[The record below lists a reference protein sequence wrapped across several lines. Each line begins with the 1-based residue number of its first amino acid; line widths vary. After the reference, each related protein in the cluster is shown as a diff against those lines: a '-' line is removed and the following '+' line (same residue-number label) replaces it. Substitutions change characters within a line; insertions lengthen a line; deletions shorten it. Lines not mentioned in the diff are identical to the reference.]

1 MNGVANKQ
9 KMLEWID
16 ARRGNHLSHAQV
28 QVQMAR
34 ELGMS
39 PTKPDKLDNHQQEL

>member
-34 ELGMS
+34 ELDMS
-39 PTKPDKLDNHQQEL
+39 PTKLGKLDNHEQEP